1 MPQIRFFLALLLVTA
16 PSCAAAADCEL
27 QLDLTTPVSD
37 YSGMDPQ
44 GGALPDVST
53 GFPAVTIGVFSG
65 DLDAVA
71 GDNRCGLAL
80 QYDRARWLSHDFSTV
95 SLLVAW
101 RQALVP
107 GRAWGLWLSLYA
119 GPSWYDVD
127 YESTRQLQHLGILD
141 IVWKVA
147 PAAEFTL
154 PVDRGTALV
163 AGLRYVQHLNSEP
176 ATGPFESGLVCY
188 VGAGLRLN

>member
-1 MPQIRFFLALLLVTA
+1 MPRIRFFLALLLVTT
-16 PSCAAAADCEL
+16 PLCAAAADCEM
-27 QLDLTTPVSD
+27 QFDLMTPVSD
-37 YSGMDPQ
+37 YSSVDPR
-44 GGALPDVST
+44 GGDLPDVST

-80 QYDRARWLSHDFSTV
+80 QYDRAHWLSYDYSTI

-101 RQALVP
+101 RQALAP
-107 GRAWGLWLSLYA
+107 RRAWSLWLSLYA
-119 GPSWYDVD
+119 GPSWYDVEF
-127 YESTRQLQHLGILD
+127 ESTRQPQHLGILD

-147 PAAEFTL
+147 PAVEFSL
-154 PVDRGTALV
+154 PVDRGAALV
-163 AGLRYVQHLNSEP
+163 AGLRYVQHLNNEP
-176 ATGPFESGLVCY
+176 ETGPFESGLVCY